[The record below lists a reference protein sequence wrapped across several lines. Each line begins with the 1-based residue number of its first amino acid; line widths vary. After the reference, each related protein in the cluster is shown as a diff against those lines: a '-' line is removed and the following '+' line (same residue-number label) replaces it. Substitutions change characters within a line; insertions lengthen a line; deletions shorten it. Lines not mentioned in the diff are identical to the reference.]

1 MAGLGQVIRFV
12 NFRGYLRGK
21 EQKGQR
27 YQQPLKY
34 AMVWVVSRGSHHQL
48 MSKMQWK
55 QTVGR
60 IAIDGAKW

>member
-1 MAGLGQVIRFV
+1 
-12 NFRGYLRGK
+12 RGYLRGK